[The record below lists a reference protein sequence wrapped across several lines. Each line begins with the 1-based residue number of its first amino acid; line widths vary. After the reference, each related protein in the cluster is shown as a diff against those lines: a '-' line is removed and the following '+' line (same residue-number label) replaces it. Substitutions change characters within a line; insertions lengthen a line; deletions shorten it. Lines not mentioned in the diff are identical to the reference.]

1 MSSIDE
7 VLSAIP
13 MDQLAAQLGVDPA
26 TAEQATRQA
35 LPALLAGMDANVQ
48 DPDGAASLANAVQQH
63 D

>member
-1 MSSIDE
+1 
-7 VLSAIP
+7 